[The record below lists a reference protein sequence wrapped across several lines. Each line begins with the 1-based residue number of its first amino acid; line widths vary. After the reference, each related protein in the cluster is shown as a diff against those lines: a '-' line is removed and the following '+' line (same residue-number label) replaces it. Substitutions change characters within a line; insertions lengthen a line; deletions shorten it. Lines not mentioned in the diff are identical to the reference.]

1 MNITQKTK
9 DNINTIN
16 DLFYEAVESEKDY
29 LESELKQGN
38 YTFDEYTPKWE
49 RLKYVIFQMQVSEA
63 FEAVQTLIHMLDMT
77 EEDINEMVKIADTDI
92 DTALDNAVK
101 NMVFSLFYKV
111 LGR

>member
-9 DNINTIN
+9 DNLNTIN
-16 DLFYEAVESEKDY
+16 DLLYEAVESEKDY

-38 YTFDEYTPKWE
+38 YTFDEDTPKWE
-49 RLKYVIFQMQVSEA
+49 RLKYVIFQMQFSEVV
-63 FEAVQTLIHMLDMT
+63 EAVQTLIHMLNMT

>member
-9 DNINTIN
+9 DNLNTIN
-16 DLFYEAVESEKDY
+16 DLLYEAVESEKDY

-38 YTFDEYTPKWE
+38 LTFNEDTPKWE
-49 RLKYVIFQMQVSEA
+49 RLKYVIFHMQFSEA
-63 FEAVQTLIHMLDMT
+63 FEAVHTLIHLLDMI
-77 EEDINEMVKIADTDI
+77 EEDINEMVKITDTDI